1 MGSGKELLGVKKI
14 RIFGKDHEKS
24 KFSCNFLQ
32 PSTFMLH
39 FCSECSD
46 MVSNIFTYDRNV
58 VCFETRNCVCH
69 DVSFYYIIWSKA
81 LLGVRIDR
89 R

>member
-1 MGSGKELLGVKKI
+1 
-14 RIFGKDHEKS
+14 
-24 KFSCNFLQ
+24 
-32 PSTFMLH
+32 MLY

-89 R
+89 RWRSEEVKMNKTKAQPTKKYGQSTQRHLMHTDT